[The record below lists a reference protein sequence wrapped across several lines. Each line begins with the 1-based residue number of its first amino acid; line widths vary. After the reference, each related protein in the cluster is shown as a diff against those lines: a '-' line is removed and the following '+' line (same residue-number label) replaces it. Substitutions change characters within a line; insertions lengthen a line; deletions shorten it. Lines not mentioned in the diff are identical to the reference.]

1 MLKKLCIMLMLLS
14 MTVLR
19 VWADS
24 TFGGGDGSAKNPY
37 IINTT
42 AHWDQLATDVNGGNA
57 YSDKFFQ
64 LDADISVTTMVGT
77 GTTGNNAKSFSG
89 IFNGGKIVTTNGT
102 TCCGGFVGYTSD
114 HQE

>member
-1 MLKKLCIMLMLLS
+1 
-14 MTVLR
+14 
-19 VWADS
+19 
-24 TFGGGDGSAKNPY
+24 
-37 IINTT
+37 
-42 AHWDQLATDVNGGNA
+42 
-57 YSDKFFQ
+57 
-64 LDADISVTTMVGT
+64 MVGT